1 MHYKLF
7 LPIVIFILLFCIFH
21 KTEYESFYNK
31 KNKNKNKK
39 INTYDNKH
47 SIKFSSH
54 PSKGGGNKS
63 GGLNE
68 PDKNKSHHHSPG
80 GKKNKS
86 GTLDDPD
93 KNKSHHHN
101 AETLKHN
108 NHHGIHNNH
117 HGIHNNHHGK
127 HNNHHGIP
135 NNHHGIHNNHHGKH
149 NNHHG
154 IHNNHHGKHNNHHH
168 KQSQKFDIYH
178 HHTHHFSQPTNSC
191 IQKHMVNNIPNSKD
205 NTEWKK
211 LCNNDNN
218 CNWFEDK
225 INPMVKENGYCSSNK
240 PNNNGKCKSYKT
252 KSECSIYNCQWN
264 PGYCAG
270 EGCMEQYRDEE
281 SCNGD
286 KKCMW
291 WSDENGLC
299 AGINIFPNSYKTVQ
313 SMPDLKSP
321 QGTYLALPINNW
333 ECS

>member
-31 KNKNKNKK
+31 KNKNKNKNKK

-101 AETLKHN
+101 AETL
-108 NHHGIHNNH
+108 
-117 HGIHNNHHGK
+117 
-127 HNNHHGIP
+127 
-135 NNHHGIHNNHHGKH
+135 KH